1 MIVLTEQPPHVERL
15 VTKEDLDALK
25 AANKEAL
32 DALKADF
39 NEHCDKIERDLAQ
52 IKFGCA
58 VVLAL
63 LVKIAFF

>member
-1 MIVLTEQPPHVERL
+1 MIPLTKQSPLAERL
-15 VTKEDLDALK
+15 VPKEDLDALK
-25 AANKEAL
+25 AS
-32 DALKADF
+32 F

-58 VVLAL
+58 VVVAL